1 MDNHVIVIA
10 EAGVNH
16 NGSLDLAKK
25 MVDVAKDCGAD
36 YVKFQTGKPELV
48 VSKFAKIADYQK
60 KNIGKVESQL
70 DMVRKISLQA
80 KDFSQLCAYCHQAG
94 IRFIST
100 PFDLESIDLLKNLDM
115 DFWKIP
121 SGEITNYPYL
131 KKIARTGKAVV
142 MSTGMSELDEIQ
154 SAIDVLTSNG
164 LEKNKIQLLH
174 CNTEYP
180 TPMSDVNLSAMQ
192 EMRNYFGLPIGY
204 SDHTDGIEVAI
215 AAVAMGASIIEKHF
229 TLDRTMEGPDHKAS
243 LEPDELKTM
252 ISAIRNIECAM
263 GTGHKCV
270 SESEKKNI
278 AIARKS
284 IVAARNIKKG
294 EVLNEQN
301 LYVKRPGNGIS
312 PMRWLEVIGTKAVRN
327 FQEDEMIEL

>member
-1 MDNHVIVIA
+1 MGHVIVIA

-16 NGSLDLAKK
+16 NGSLNLAKR

-48 VSKFAKIADYQK
+48 VSRFAKMADYQER
-60 KNIGKVESQL
+60 NIGTVESQL
-70 DMVRKISLQA
+70 DMVRKISLKA
-80 KDFSQLCAYCHQAG
+80 EDFPQLCEYCHHVG

-100 PFDLESIDLLKNLDM
+100 PFDLDSIDLLDKLDM

-131 KKIARTGKAVV
+131 RKIARTGKAVV

-154 SAIDVLTSNG
+154 AAIDVLTSNG

-180 TPMSDVNLSAMQ
+180 TPMSDVNLSAMK

-215 AAVAMGASIIEKHF
+215 AAVAMGASVIEKHF
-229 TLDRTMEGPDHKAS
+229 TLDKTMEGPDHKAS
-243 LEPDELKTM
+243 LEPDELRSM
-252 ISAIRNIECAM
+252 ISAIRNIERAI

-284 IVAARNIKKG
+284 IVAARDIKKG

-312 PMRWLEVIGTKAVRN
+312 PMRWQEVIGTRAVRN
-327 FQEDEMIEL
+327 FQEDELIEL